1 VIRQCHRLAAFTF
14 ILLCFCC
21 RTPAETV
28 VCRLPG
34 INGREANAARA
45 HRFLPANT
53 SDISKA
59 VIYVE
64 NTPDGLYFHS
74 NYVTP
79 GAKNPT
85 KILTTDSS
93 EFRRI
98 FVSIVY
104 GSKSTYEEQ
113 ETALAEFKRHVHILL
128 DRSMFTEGGYPLVD
142 VGDARYVAVV
152 DGASGKFDIGPV
164 DRLDRTSP
172 PPILMSRVLGCCLF
186 GIPPHLAGQYQ
197 KALEARP
204 FDRKDVRLLSLVRDS
219 GTKSAINESVSLKAA
234 NLGDSK
240 GPITNL
246 AQIESVLRA
255 ASGTTVV
262 LVSHVEGTNFVIRDA
277 AQKLVSSMPI
287 DSVRALASKYNV
299 ELIDLGCETAQ
310 QLTLKNLG
318 IGVTTKFNTVDAV
331 RALDRAL
338 AKSANY
344 GDFFQA
350 ITSEN
355 LRVVVDQGFM
365 RGWPLCA
372 DVYAKAQNRPIWVKL
387 ARIFVSFRQSHVSTY
402 WIPNDAA
409 PIEIRADI

>member
-1 VIRQCHRLAAFTF
+1 
-14 ILLCFCC
+14 
-21 RTPAETV
+21 
-28 VCRLPG
+28 
-34 INGREANAARA
+34 
-45 HRFLPANT
+45 
-53 SDISKA
+53 
-59 VIYVE
+59 
-64 NTPDGLYFHS
+64 
-74 NYVTP
+74 
-79 GAKNPT
+79 
-85 KILTTDSS
+85 
-93 EFRRI
+93 
-98 FVSIVY
+98 
-104 GSKSTYEEQ
+104 
-113 ETALAEFKRHVHILL
+113 
-128 DRSMFTEGGYPLVD
+128 
-142 VGDARYVAVV
+142 
-152 DGASGKFDIGPV
+152 
-164 DRLDRTSP
+164 
-172 PPILMSRVLGCCLF
+172 
-186 GIPPHLAGQYQ
+186 
-197 KALEARP
+197 
-204 FDRKDVRLLSLVRDS
+204 
-219 GTKSAINESVSLKAA
+219 
-234 NLGDSK
+234 
-240 GPITNL
+240 L